1 MTPNLNC
8 EKKQSK
14 NHHFPS
20 IKSWGGF
27 RGSKGRGIQG
37 MDFFSNF
44 GSTLKRFS
52 PCFVRHMRLDDRCAA
67 RRGTL
72 GEVEIGEVL
81 DAICDADDDLGSSFL
96 RISHPRKSLTGS
108 DWVVVSNIIYIFNFH
123 PIWGRFPF

>member
-8 EKKQSK
+8 EKNSSK

-20 IKSWGGF
+20 IKSWGASGVPKVEVYGKKHGSFVKLRPSRGF
-27 RGSKGRGIQG
+27 HLV
-37 MDFFSNF
+37 F
-44 GSTLKRFS
+44 
-52 PCFVRHMRLDDRCAA
+52 CHMRLDDRCAA

-108 DWVVVSNIIYIFNFH
+108 DWVVVSNIIYIYF
-123 PIWGRFPF
+123 

>member
-1 MTPNLNC
+1 
-8 EKKQSK
+8 
-14 NHHFPS
+14 
-20 IKSWGGF
+20 
-27 RGSKGRGIQG
+27 
-37 MDFFSNF
+37 MDFFF
-44 GSTLKRFS
+44 QLRFDLEEVFTLF
-52 PCFVRHMRLDDRCAA
+52 FRHMRLDDRCAA

-108 DWVVVSNIIYIFNFH
+108 DWVVVSNIIYIYFYVH

>member
-1 MTPNLNC
+1 
-8 EKKQSK
+8 
-14 NHHFPS
+14 
-20 IKSWGGF
+20 
-27 RGSKGRGIQG
+27 
-37 MDFFSNF
+37 MDFFF
-44 GSTLKRFS
+44 QLRFDLEEVFTLFF
-52 PCFVRHMRLDDRCAA
+52 CHMRLDDRCAA

-108 DWVVVSNIIYIFNFH
+108 DWVVVSNIIYIYIFNFH

>member
-1 MTPNLNC
+1 M
-8 EKKQSK
+8 KKTVRNITIFHPLK
-14 NHHFPS
+14 V
-20 IKSWGGF
+20 GGASGVPKAEEF
-27 RGSKGRGIQG
+27 KAWI
-37 MDFFSNF
+37 FFSNF

-108 DWVVVSNIIYIFNFH
+108 DWVVVSNIIYIFLIFTQFGEDSH
-123 PIWGRFPF
+123 SD